1 MQCCFRNTG
10 IDIIVGDVGGSSSK
24 NANRIFSQELT
35 VQIIH
40 MFNRF
45 FTVLQNLMAFVEKL
59 QPVEKVDL
67 SDVEIGTLSSDKI
80 LEVTSLRKRV
90 TTEAHLWWV

>member
-10 IDIIVGDVGGSSSK
+10 IDIIVGDVGGSSK

-40 MFNRF
+40 IFNRF

>member
-1 MQCCFRNTG
+1 
-10 IDIIVGDVGGSSSK
+10 
-24 NANRIFSQELT
+24 
-35 VQIIH
+35 
-40 MFNRF
+40 
-45 FTVLQNLMAFVEKL
+45 MAFVEKL

>member
-1 MQCCFRNTG
+1 
-10 IDIIVGDVGGSSSK
+10 
-24 NANRIFSQELT
+24 
-35 VQIIH
+35 

-59 QPVEKVDL
+59 RPVEKVDL
-67 SDVEIGTLSSDKI
+67 SDVEIGTLSSDKNFGGYKF
-80 LEVTSLRKRV
+80 TKRV

>member
-1 MQCCFRNTG
+1 LQCCFRNTG
-10 IDIIVGDVGGSSSK
+10 IDIIVGDVGGSSK